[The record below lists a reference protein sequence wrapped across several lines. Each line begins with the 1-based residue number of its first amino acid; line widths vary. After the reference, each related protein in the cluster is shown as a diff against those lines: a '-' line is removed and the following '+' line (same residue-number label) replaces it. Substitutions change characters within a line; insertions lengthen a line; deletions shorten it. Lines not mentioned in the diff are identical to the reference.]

1 MKMII
6 VTNGNLAAS
15 LKESLTGY
23 FYQPDCRSIGF
34 CFPNH
39 EIGTAELAIYLAQ
52 CQEKNPQENFLFL
65 VDDFGTTAYN
75 ETVLLL
81 RKTGL
86 DCRSLVLTGVN
97 LPQLI
102 KLYGLKDS
110 VSLNY
115 LRSLYN
121 SCSPA
126 AATVP
131 AIESCDAFAS

>member
-15 LKESLTGY
+15 LHDSLSEY
-23 FYQPDCRSIGF
+23 FYQPDCRAIGF

-39 EIGTAELAIYLAQ
+39 EVGTAELALLLAQ
-52 CQEKNPQENFLFL
+52 CQEQNPQETFLFL
-65 VDDFGTTAYN
+65 ADDFGTTAYN

-86 DCRSLVLTGVN
+86 ERRSLVLTGVS

-102 KLYGLKDS
+102 KLYGLKDA
-110 VSLNY
+110 VSLDY
-115 LRSLYN
+115 LRSLYR
-121 SCSPA
+121 
-126 AATVP
+126 
-131 AIESCDAFAS
+131 